1 MNYQTSSP
9 ERDRFRQII
18 VRIESLTAQGNKQVA
33 ALERTCVSGDGMNGS
48 RPAWSARE
56 RFVHAIERPKTL
68 GHPRTAINSPTIS
81 FSSNG

>member
-1 MNYQTSSP
+1 VS
-9 ERDRFRQII
+9 
-18 VRIESLTAQGNKQVA
+18 IELLTAQGNKQVA
-33 ALERTCVSGDGMNGS
+33 ALKRTRVGGNGVNGS